1 MSTRSVI
8 RSTTSWAFGFSLT
21 ILLIALWGRAVVVDT
36 DRLADSLAPLSGS
49 GAVVDVFAGWIS
61 DELIE
66 SGYAPEL
73 VDPAV
78 NQMLGSTVTADALD
92 SFVGEVVEAAASTD
106 PAGSS
111 VDMAALF
118 APAVPE
124 MAAGL
129 TTIGITAQASD
140 VAPVVAG
147 LDPMVIRGPDAPA
160 WVGPASPAATRLG
173 TAALLA
179 TVGLIAFGYLSVAT
193 SEDRVTALRGLF
205 SRVAV
210 GGFGFAILLVIGSW
224 VTDPRGGRA
233 PISQTVSAIASS
245 KWMVPV
251 QVGLAAAAVAGA
263 IYAGRRLVRREEE
276 SRLPVEPPTPPAE
289 RPLSRSGSR

>member
-1 MSTRSVI
+1 V

-36 DRLADSLAPLSGS
+36 DRLADSLAPLSDA
-49 GAVVDVFAGWIS
+49 GAVVDVFAGWMA

-78 NQMLGSTVTADALD
+78 EHMLDASVTAEALD
-92 SFVGEVVEAAASTD
+92 SFVGEVVDAAASTD

-124 MAAGL
+124 MAIGL
-129 TTIGITAQASD
+129 GSIGITAPASD
-140 VAPVVAG
+140 VASVVAG
-147 LDPMVIRGPDAPA
+147 LDPMVIRGPDAPSF
-160 WVGPASPAATRLG
+160 VGAASPAAARLG

-179 TVGLIAFGYLSVAT
+179 TLGLIVFGYLSVAM
-193 SEDRVTALRGLF
+193 SEDRVTAVRELF
-205 SRVAV
+205 NRVAV
-210 GGFGFAILLVIGSW
+210 GGFGFAILLLIGSW
-224 VTDPRGGRA
+224 ITDPRGGRA
-233 PISQTVSAIASS
+233 PVSETVSAIASS
-245 KWMVPV
+245 KWMVPL
-251 QVGLAAAAVAGA
+251 QVGVAAAVVAGA
-263 IYAGRRLVRREEE
+263 IYVTRRLVTREEG
-276 SRLPVEPPTPPAE
+276 SHSAGGPPTPPAE
-289 RPLSRSGSR
+289 RQLSRSGSR